1 MYEIKYIINVIIDIN
16 GIKTLK
22 ILNDLLFR

>member
-1 MYEIKYIINVIIDIN
+1 MFDIKNIINIKIDIN

-22 ILNDLLFR
+22 ILNSLLFK

>member
-22 ILNDLLFR
+22 ILNNLLFR